1 MDFGKKVKVMIS
13 DRLDTCCQENSV
25 YRQLITYWNTVMYV
39 SNGIRSLE
47 IIKI

>member
-1 MDFGKKVKVMIS
+1 MDFGKKVMIR
-13 DRLDTCCQENSV
+13 DRLYTCCQGNSV
-25 YRQLITYWNTVMYV
+25 YRQLITYWNTVMDI